1 MYNLLELIITYV
13 TLTKKV
19 SAVFI
24 LFQNNFDGTEI
35 SEKQKGQAVNMNK
48 EKANN
53 LERNSMKCSIFV
65 FTINWAGISG
75 PLARGP
81 YHKGPFLKDLWP
93 KNLQNQRTFG
103 QKDLCTSISYE
114 TVYCRPPLLSW
125 SKMTTNT
132 NLHSLMK

>member
-53 LERNSMKCSIFV
+53 FD
-65 FTINWAGISG
+65 G
-75 PLARGP
+75 RGE
-81 YHKGPFLKDLWP
+81 
-93 KNLQNQRTFG
+93 
-103 QKDLCTSISYE
+103 TSNE
-114 TVYCRPPLLSW
+114 KHL
-125 SKMTTNT
+125 
-132 NLHSLMK
+132 